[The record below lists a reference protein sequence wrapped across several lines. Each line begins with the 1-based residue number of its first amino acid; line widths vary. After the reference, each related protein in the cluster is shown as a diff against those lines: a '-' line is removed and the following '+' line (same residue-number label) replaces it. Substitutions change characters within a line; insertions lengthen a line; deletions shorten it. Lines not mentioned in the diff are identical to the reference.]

1 MLSGAYSKHYKTIE
15 RQNVETL
22 KELSTQEKLDSIA
35 KARKLS
41 LETNR
46 RRRALA
52 VKRKVE
58 AQKEEKRRKHIL
70 TKRREKQRE
79 ATEKYQRCHIG
90 SRPSS
95 GSSGKSSPRLGETA
109 LDDALLL
116 IRGSPH
122 GTRAG
127 SASPHGRGIG
137 HKSPSDTQKEYGD
150 PLNKP
155 YFNKYAS
162 QHRASSPIERA
173 QDHAREQKERDD
185 LHNRSLRNL
194 TSSRSLFERQLET
207 HQQLLADQQKKSLRE
222 FNAAIMKEIHQDR
235 KVQGLDE
242 DNELDDHFIENS
254 ESLSSLD
261 SLEGS
266 DSTLQKSYDLTTYID
281 SFGQQQNGPLDIRLG
296 SVPVSNISQIPNGEP
311 LSLNNSENEQD
322 KKFELSQRDDTL
334 LGTSVN
340 NTVDTG
346 QKLADSV
353 KNTETTIHAPNP
365 PKMNTNELQ
374 KQVNMQQH
382 IDMIMQQQSQSIQQ
396 QQQYQQKQEQQ
407 ALVQNNGSLQN
418 QEEKENFRPKVQMRA
433 WATPSPVNQ
442 AHVQAVK
449 STAQNLV
456 TKASPYSGRSTLT
469 TVTTVTYYDKSRTP
483 PVQAGVTPAVSHF
496 NSIQKDTQ
504 SVPSQDKKQDMSH
517 NVSNNYN
524 HRGNVKTV
532 TSAAEHNLE
541 FLQTVTNGLNTV
553 SDAVNTNAPDI
564 IKQTPSTINSK
575 VVPSHSPFYRASY
588 ASSSATRR
596 QGNINGQ
603 TPDKVE
609 NTSKINGTV
618 DQSSLGCVSGQL
630 SVVSN
635 GNGNHLHGDTEII
648 QGPVDPNAGE
658 NIDEDTDTIS
668 TINEEPIEVK
678 EPKGILKKPGSKSD
692 IMKKPRSAGN
702 VKTGIRDSL
711 EITRLNLHSQEEENA
726 DKPRKKNVRFAD
738 LCCNETEETE
748 DSIGV
753 LQEKLFVKTGKGVDA
768 QKPPRP
774 DSAKLGTASLGF
786 NPGPER
792 LRVAS
797 AESVRTSTIP
807 RPKPHIVR
815 PQAAAHIIT
824 QNSQI
829 PAGGSGHA
837 EDRKI
842 VVVNSDF
849 MEKVPAMLRA
859 GNIGGV
865 HSPGQPSST
874 QAVQLTGTTSYPHRG
889 MEQKTTYAVS
899 SIIMPK
905 TVGAPLIMANGLSR
919 QSTAPVSS
927 ATVPSQA
934 GLNVRYEGTVYDDNG
949 LRIDRT
955 PTDDEINHLW
965 ENVRNCLSRNNH
977 AGPAVSNSVNYTNN
991 ELQQPLFTSSRQ
1003 AAPMSNKYIDGNA
1016 LGQFTSLNRVAP
1028 NSQSHLQQHQTS
1040 IYGTNSLRRQNSSE
1054 NANGTATKRYG
1065 LLHQRRQQQN
1075 PNSLKARNRLL
1086 AGKAQQYAVYQAPV
1100 PSYSDPQQSGVP
1112 PFLPTPEMSES
1123 MAAFLTAEQLAE
1135 RSVSESS
1142 IHQAMEQAQI
1152 RQQVFNTLQ
1161 PPQKVP
1167 SALSIEE
1174 QRLMESLDKLNE
1186 KLKITETTN
1195 TALNS
1200 TLPHH
1205 QQQQYVHV
1213 HTGGFRGHQP
1223 LISKQRRVIEA
1234 GPPPRGHIN
1243 NNHISTI
1250 LRADPI

>member
-1 MLSGAYSKHYKTIE
+1 MLSGAYSKHYKIIE

-58 AQKEEKRRKHIL
+58 AQKEEKRRRHIL
-70 TKRREKQRE
+70 TKRRDKQRE

-109 LDDALLL
+109 LDEALQL
-116 IRGSPH
+116 IRRSPH
-122 GTRAG
+122 STRAR
-127 SASPHGRGIG
+127 SASPTGRGKG
-137 HKSPSDTQKEYGD
+137 HKSPTDTQKEYGD

-162 QHRASSPIERA
+162 QHRTASPIERV
-173 QDHAREQKERDD
+173 QDYAREQKERDD

-235 KVQGLDE
+235 KIQGLDE
-242 DNELDDHFIENS
+242 DNELNDHFIENS

-296 SVPVSNISQIPNGEP
+296 SVPVSNASQIPDGEP

-322 KKFELSQRDDTL
+322 NKFELSQRDNTL

-346 QKLADSV
+346 QKLADTV
-353 KNTETTIHAPNP
+353 KNTETTIYAQI
-365 PKMNTNELQ
+365 PKMDSTNELE

-396 QQQYQQKQEQQ
+396 QQNYQQKQEQ
-407 ALVQNNGSLQN
+407 ALVQNNGSSQN
-418 QEEKENFRPKVQMRA
+418 PEEKENFRPKVQMRA

-469 TVTTVTYYDKSRTP
+469 NVTTVTYYDKSRTP
-483 PVQAGVTPAVSHF
+483 SVHPGATTGATPAVSHLC
-496 NSIQKDTQ
+496 SIPKDTQ
-504 SVPSQDKKQDMSH
+504 SVPSQDKKQDLSH

-524 HRGNVKTV
+524 QRGNVKTV

-541 FLQTVTNGLNTV
+541 FLQTVTKGLNTV

-575 VVPSHSPFYRASY
+575 VVPNHSPFYRASY
-588 ASSSATRR
+588 VSSSAPKR
-596 QGNINGQ
+596 QGNNINGHI
-603 TPDKVE
+603 PEKVE
-609 NTSKINGTV
+609 DTSKINGSV
-618 DQSSLGCVSGQL
+618 AQGSLGFVSGQL

-635 GNGNHLHGDTEII
+635 DNGNHLRGDTEII
-648 QGPVDPNAGE
+648 QGRVDPYAGD

-678 EPKGILKKPGSKSD
+678 EPKGILKKPGSKD
-692 IMKKPRSAGN
+692 DVMKKSRSAGN

-748 DSIGV
+748 DSNGV

-774 DSAKLGTASLGF
+774 VSAKLGTASLGYP
-786 NPGPER
+786 PGPEK

-797 AESVRTSTIP
+797 ADSVRTSTIP

-815 PQAAAHIIT
+815 PLAAAHIIT
-824 QNSQI
+824 QNSQM
-829 PAGGSGHA
+829 PAGGGGHV

-859 GNIGGV
+859 GTMGMN
-865 HSPGQPSST
+865 SPGHPSSA
-874 QAVQLTGTTSYPHRG
+874 QAVQSTGTSSYPQRG

-905 TVGAPLIMANGLSR
+905 NAGAPLMMTNGLSR
-919 QSTAPVSS
+919 QTTAPVSS

-934 GLNVRYEGTVYDDNG
+934 GLNVRYEGAVYDDNG

-965 ENVRNCLSRNNH
+965 ENVRNCLSRN
-977 AGPAVSNSVNYTNN
+977 AGPAVSNSVSYTNN
-991 ELQQPLFTSSRQ
+991 ELHQPQVTSSRQ
-1003 AAPMSNKYIDGNA
+1003 AAHVSNKYIDGNA
-1016 LGQFTSLNRVAP
+1016 LGQFANLNRVAP
-1028 NSQSHLQQHQTS
+1028 NSQTPLQQQQQYQPS
-1040 IYGTNSLRRQNSSE
+1040 IFGTNSLRRQNSSE

-1075 PNSLKARNRLL
+1075 PNSLKARSRLS
-1086 AGKAQQYAVYQAPV
+1086 AGKSQQYAVYQAPV

-1112 PFLPTPEMSES
+1112 PFLPTQEMSES

-1142 IHQAMEQAQI
+1142 IHQAMDQAQI

-1186 KLKITETTN
+1186 KLK
-1195 TALNS
+1195 
-1200 TLPHH
+1200 
-1205 QQQQYVHV
+1205 
-1213 HTGGFRGHQP
+1213 
-1223 LISKQRRVIEA
+1223 SK
-1234 GPPPRGHIN
+1234 
-1243 NNHISTI
+1243 
-1250 LRADPI
+1250 